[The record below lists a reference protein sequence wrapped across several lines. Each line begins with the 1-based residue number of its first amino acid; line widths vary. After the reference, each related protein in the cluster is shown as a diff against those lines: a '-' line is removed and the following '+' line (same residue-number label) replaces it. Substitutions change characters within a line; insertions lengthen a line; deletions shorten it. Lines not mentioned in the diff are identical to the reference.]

1 MLIFHFKVDLTG
13 RDPIEKTRALED
25 EAQALAYARQL
36 LNDWPDCA
44 AIDVIQAGELVDRLR
59 PPRP

>member
-13 RDPIEKTRALED
+13 RDPVEKTRALED